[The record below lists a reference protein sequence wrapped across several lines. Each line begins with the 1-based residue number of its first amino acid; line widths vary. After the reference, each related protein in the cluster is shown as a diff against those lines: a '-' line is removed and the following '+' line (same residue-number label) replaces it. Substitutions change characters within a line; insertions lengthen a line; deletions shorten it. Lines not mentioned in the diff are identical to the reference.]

1 MVKLAKIS
9 AKTEAFLIVVA
20 AAWPLGWAGR
30 VPCSLVPDLVVDKTM
45 IAGDPNKKVPRYL
58 VGVESLESLA
68 GRRSALRPLLGEA
81 PRLDAISGERDRLLE
96 DLNRSCLGESDRD
109 LGD

>member
-1 MVKLAKIS
+1 M
-9 AKTEAFLIVVA
+9 
-20 AAWPLGWAGR
+20 
-30 VPCSLVPDLVVDKTM
+30 
-45 IAGDPNKKVPRYL
+45 
-58 VGVESLESLA
+58 GVESLESLA

-109 LGD
+109 LGV